1 MSNEKKPFSGVSLI
15 LNLNQSTDPEGA
27 EPVQTLAF
35 FAPKAD
41 AKVLHSAARISDED
55 RAPAKYVAFP
65 SKTGFDI
72 VESTAFAEQKA
83 LAAGA
88 AADAAKAAKGAK
100 IGVVFAHHYTNGK
113 GAAGV
118 LFSGGFNV
126 AGIDKN
132 AKISEQPFR
141 ALGSFTGT
149 GAALV
154 AQQQADAM
162 DAAKAKR
169 ELKNGAKPEADAGG
183 EPAGAAPA
191 PAAAEPKL
199 AF

>member
-1 MSNEKKPFSGVSLI
+1 MSNEKKPFTGVSLI
-15 LNLNQSTDPEGA
+15 LNLNHSTDA
-27 EPVQTLAF
+27 EKADPVQTLAF

-41 AKVLHSAARISDED
+41 AKVLYSADRIAEGE

-72 VESTAFAEQKA
+72 VESTQYAEQKA

-88 AADAAKAAKGAK
+88 TAEAAKAAKGNK
-100 IGVVFAHHYTNGK
+100 IGVVFAHSYNNAA

-118 LFSGGFNV
+118 LFSGGFNP
-126 AGIDKN
+126 AGIAKD
-132 AKISEQPFR
+132 AKISEQPFK
-141 ALGSFTGT
+141 ALGSFTGN

-154 AQQQADAM
+154 AGQKAEAM

-169 ELKNGAKPEADAGG
+169 DLKNGSAPGADAG
-183 EPAGAAPA
+183 ASAPA
-191 PAAAEPKL
+191 PAPSEGPKL